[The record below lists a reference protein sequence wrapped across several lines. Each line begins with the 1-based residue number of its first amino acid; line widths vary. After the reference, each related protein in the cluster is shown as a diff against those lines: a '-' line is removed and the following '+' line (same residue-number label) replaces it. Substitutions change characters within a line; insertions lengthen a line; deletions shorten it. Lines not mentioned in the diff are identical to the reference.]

1 MKTVWHWRALA
12 VAAAVLL
19 LVINIA
25 AWAVVYE
32 SGADMVEADAQ
43 SLHGELGRIQ
53 DSLRES
59 QARLVRIETYLQEV
73 ASAREA
79 QIRMSGNSTIDMDGD
94 ASIRMDQE

>member
-1 MKTVWHWRALA
+1 MKTDWNWKTLA
-12 VAAAVLL
+12 VAAVLL
-19 LVINIA
+19 LLGINIV

-32 SGADMVEADAQ
+32 SGADKAEADAQ

-53 DSLRES
+53 DSLSES

-94 ASIRMDQE
+94 ASIWMDQE